1 MSRLT
6 CISQAIDRSKHK
18 DYSDAW
24 TTKWGARSCRLLVFR
39 AQFFKLDHQT
49 QFIKVFSPA
58 LQVIAKKLPTC
69 FIHHHFA
76 VASKRDHLIC
86 TFQSMNRT
94 RTLKGATCSAHH
106 HYRQIQHHRHQT
118 RTIVAMIKII
128 VGKTCRRR
136 RHVCAIFHACCAIFC
151 QWTRKHCFLAF
162 CCQMLCNAFHE

>member
-6 CISQAIDRSKHK
+6 CISQAMDRSKHK

-76 VASKRDHLIC
+76 VASKWDSLIC

-94 RTLKGATCSAHH
+94 RTLKGATCITYHH
-106 HYRQIQHHRHQT
+106 RRQIQHHRHQT
-118 RTIVAMIKII
+118 RTIVAMII
-128 VGKTCRRR
+128 VGKTRRR
-136 RHVCAIFHACCAIFC
+136 RTHVCAIFGLAVLF
-151 QWTRKHCFLAF
+151 FLQVDTQVLLFLHFAVKI
-162 CCQMLCNAFHE
+162 

>member
-6 CISQAIDRSKHK
+6 CISQAMDRSKHK

-69 FIHHHFA
+69 FIHHHLA
-76 VASKRDHLIC
+76 VASKWDSLIC

-94 RTLKGATCSAHH
+94 RTLKGATCSTYHH
-106 HYRQIQHHRHQT
+106 QGHIQPHRNQT
-118 RTIVAMIKII
+118 RTIVVTKTK
-128 VGKTCRRR
+128 VGKRADGTDTSVLFFRLA
-136 RHVCAIFHACCAIFC
+136 VLFFASGHAS
-151 QWTRKHCFLAF
+151 TG
-162 CCQMLCNAFHE
+162 